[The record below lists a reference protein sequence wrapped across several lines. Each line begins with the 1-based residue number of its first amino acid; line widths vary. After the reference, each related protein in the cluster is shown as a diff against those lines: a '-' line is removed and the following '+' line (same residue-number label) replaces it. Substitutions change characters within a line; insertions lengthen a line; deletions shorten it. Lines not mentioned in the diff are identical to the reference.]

1 MSPKSLGQD
10 TCGPSKSSQW
20 GHLRDSGLGATG
32 DARAGLGLCGRHLLS
47 WMSLDRSHHLK
58 EKSLIASI
66 YILQQYAY
74 EKYANE
80 PGHWSTLDE
89 NFGSSFMNFCL
100 AVNHSE
106 MITYAH
112 PLRESAHNE

>member
-1 MSPKSLGQD
+1 M
-10 TCGPSKSSQW
+10 
-20 GHLRDSGLGATG
+20 
-32 DARAGLGLCGRHLLS
+32 
-47 WMSLDRSHHLK
+47 K

-112 PLRESAHNE
+112 PLRESAHNEWKSLQFSDAKGLSIG